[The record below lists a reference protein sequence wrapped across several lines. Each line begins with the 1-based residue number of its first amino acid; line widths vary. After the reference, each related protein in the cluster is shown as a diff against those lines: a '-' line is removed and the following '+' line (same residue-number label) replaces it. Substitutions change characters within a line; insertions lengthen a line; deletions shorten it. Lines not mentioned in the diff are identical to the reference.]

1 MIDWFSD
8 CLDSWLIDYCR
19 ISEKKTNVQAAAG
32 ITRRRNTL
40 PEHSDSVPA
49 VKPRVRHLSEADDGR
64 VEAEKE
70 DEEDED
76 DDDGQRPVG
85 FLEAEAMT
93 DRWVD

>member
-1 MIDWFSD
+1 M
-8 CLDSWLIDYCR
+8 DSWLSDYCR
-19 ISEKKTNVQAAAG
+19 IPEKKTIVQAAG

-40 PEHSDSVPA
+40 PEHSDSVPT
-49 VKPRVRHLSEADDGR
+49 VQPRVRHLSEAAEGH

-70 DEEDED
+70 EEEDED
-76 DDDGQRPVG
+76 DDDGPRPGG